1 MSTQE
6 NLNVERIGSQLAALP
21 PLEEQVEIV
30 AKLDAALFHTE
41 RVIQRINAQLE
52 RIREYRQALITAAV
66 TGKLDLSKEAA

>member
-1 MSTQE
+1 VSTQE

>member
-1 MSTQE
+1 M
-6 NLNVERIGSQLAALP
+6 ERIGSQLAALP